1 MNTSKKKQ
9 AESSPA
15 KKSMEETFFLHSRNL
30 VHTTFLQREEARYH
44 HTYDEELLQYEY
56 VRDGDMRSVEESKRL
71 FRTGIN
77 GTLSNDPLIHKK
89 YLFVASTTL
98 ATRFCIEGGLD
109 AQEAYNMSDPFIQ
122 QLDSCHTIEEVD
134 EHQTLMI
141 IGFTKRMADL
151 HISRHTTDAPPSG
164 PSKEF
169 TKSVM
174 ECMDYIYYH
183 LHEKITLQDLA
194 DAVGLTPNY
203 LAALF
208 KKEKGMTVQ
217 QYIRS
222 RRIEAAKNM
231 LVYSDY
237 SATEISAFLA
247 FSSTSHFIRIFR
259 EETGMTPRQYQQ
271 KNFRRHTKWS
281 PTIL

>member
-1 MNTSKKKQ
+1 MNENNSNETETVMSNRRF
-9 AESSPA
+9 AETPNQQ
-15 KKSMEETFFLHSRNL
+15 KL
-30 VHTTFLQREEARYH
+30 VYTTFLQREESRYH
-44 HTYDEELLQYEY
+44 HSYDEELLQYEY
-56 VRDGDMRSVEESKRL
+56 VREGDMRSVEESKRL

-109 AQEAYNMSDPFIQ
+109 AQEAYNMSDLFIQ
-122 QLDSCHTIEEVD
+122 HLDSCHTVEEVD

-141 IGFTKRMADL
+141 IEFTQRMTDL
-151 HISRHTTDAPPSG
+151 HISGGTTDAPLSG
-164 PSKEF
+164 QKRAF
-169 TKSVM
+169 TKSII

-183 LHEKITLQDLA
+183 LHEKITLQTLA
-194 DAVGLTPNY
+194 EAVGLTPNY
-203 LAALF
+203 LASLF
-208 KKEKGMTVQ
+208 KKEKGVTVQ

-231 LVYSDY
+231 LLYSDY

-247 FSSTSHFIRIFR
+247 FSSASHFIRIFR
-259 EETGMTPRQYQQ
+259 EETGMTPKQYQQ

-281 PTIL
+281 T

>member
-1 MNTSKKKQ
+1 MNNSKKSRV
-9 AESSPA
+9 ESTPA
-15 KKSMEETFFLHSRNL
+15 KDQTEEIIFQQNKKL
-30 VHTTFLQREEARYH
+30 VYTTFLQREESRYH

-77 GTLSNDPLIHKK
+77 GTLSKNPLIHKK

-109 AQEAYNMSDPFIQ
+109 AQEAYNLSDLFIQ
-122 QLDSCHTIEEVD
+122 HLDSCHTVEEVD

-141 IGFTKRMADL
+141 IEFTQRMAEL
-151 HISRHTTDAPPSG
+151 HISGSTPDAPPSG
-164 PSKEF
+164 QNRGF
-169 TKSVM
+169 TKSVV

-183 LHEKITLQDLA
+183 LHEKITLQALA
-194 DAVGLTPNY
+194 NAVGLTPNY

-231 LVYSDY
+231 LLYSDY

-281 PTIL
+281 SQK